1 MTDTDICNRFRVETA
16 SWGETRYEID
26 DEKLLSYWC
35 DEIVPAICKMTGTA
49 IPGPKKHAVIR
60 CAAQEAAGYPGVATH
75 VLRATAARILNLD
88 YQALTD
94 LVKGE
99 SEVNGL
105 LQKADDMKHMGK
117 MEIANALWAKALKR
131 VLENGEIGRLTIS
144 IREEP
149 TTGSRI
155 ADGHH
160 DLAYI
165 EGYENAPDVCMPVP
179 MLKDQLAYWFAA
191 HASRRQEV
199 EHDRETTDE
208 IVSALP
214 ALGAEAWDAV
224 TRYLENGREIGQ
236 EVGVEPEW

>member
-1 MTDTDICNRFRVETA
+1 MTDTICNRFRAETA

-35 DEIVPAICKMTGTA
+35 DEIVPAVCKMTGTA
-49 IPGPKKHAVIR
+49 IPGPKKHEIISRTAR
-60 CAAQEAAGYPGVATH
+60 DTAGYPGMATH
-75 VLRATAARILNLD
+75 VLRANAARILDLD
-88 YQALTD
+88 YESLTD
-94 LVKGE
+94 LVKGK

-105 LQKADDMKHMGK
+105 LQKADDMKEMGR
-117 MEIANALWAKALKR
+117 MDLANALWAKALKR
-131 VLENGEIGRLTIS
+131 VFENGELGRLAIS
-144 IREEP
+144 IREEA

-155 ADGHH
+155 SDGHH

-165 EGYENAPDVCMPVP
+165 QGYEAPDVCIPIP
-179 MLKDQLAYWFAA
+179 MLKDQFAYWFAA
-191 HASRRQEV
+191 HAQRRQPV

-208 IVSALP
+208 VVSALP
-214 ALGAEAWDAV
+214 ALGAEAWDAL